1 MASLTEGGLSIG
13 GVAKAAGV
21 NVETV
26 RYYERRGLLQQP
38 KKGLQSIR
46 RYPADTVTRIRFIK
60 HAQDLGF
67 TLEEIK
73 ALMTL
78 RASAQIPCTEVKR
91 RAEQKLATVHQK
103 IEHLQALERVLH
115 DMIQACE
122 QEPRPELECPILATL
137 DSLEATTGDK
147 CHASWEDAAEDA

>member
-1 MASLTEGGLSIG
+1 MAALSEGGLSLSIG
-13 GVAKAAGV
+13 RVAKAANV

-38 KKGLQSIR
+38 EKGLQGIR

-73 ALMTL
+73 ALMAL
-78 RASAQIPCTEVKR
+78 RASAQTPCTEVKR
-91 RAEQKLATVHQK
+91 RAEQKLAMVHQK
-103 IEHLQALERVLH
+103 IEHMQALERVLR
-115 DMIQACE
+115 DMIHACE
-122 QEPRPELECPILATL
+122 QQPRPELECPILAAL
-137 DSLEATTGDK
+137 DSQEGSTRR
-147 CHASWEDAAEDA
+147 